1 MVQKIPKSYT
11 DYTSIIQAFQI
22 IAAENKDRPFVHYQQ
37 SNLREYKTLT
47 YNEFD
52 KITTYL
58 ANEWAPVLLPVVNAN
73 KQCVASL
80 GHESSI
86 QSLFMVFTMWKLGL
100 IYFPISVWCSEMA
113 ITHLLKQSD
122 PGYIIASESY
132 FKTNL
137 QSAPTLSVDSKS
149 IPVTLWPEY
158 DIDHLVTVTTAS
170 KNDTITGVIPPDL
183 NSIAIIFVTGGSS
196 TGIPKAIRYSNRAF
210 LYALIDIVLR
220 HEDQLNDGPLF
231 MKPEDIWLV
240 ATPMERISTFYFFL
254 WSMLLGA
261 SAILFHHDPP
271 LTMQNFF
278 EVGKMY
284 KPTWVLLPPNLLE
297 KVSEYLQDCSSD
309 DISNTIQGVKMCI
322 TGGGLVR
329 QCTAKFLI
337 SRGLQMSIA
346 YVASGKIYFF
356 SFLMIYLMLSQLVN
370 DRIWRLTHK
379 HTCSKTEFGSLCS
392 PFENKPGNDGRYRFS
407 DVPLPYLF
415 FEPFD
420 QGIYHLVVRSN
431 YPGLATG
438 VGNRPNGDYETG
450 DLFTDINLN
459 TNKVEECRTWTL
471 IGRITD
477 TFTLQN
483 GKRVYPTLMELKIS
497 NEDIIH
503 NCIIVGENK
512 KCAAVLTGLAQ
523 NKAVKYSPT
532 EMISKDTTL
541 IFVVNILIL
550 AYNSSVCEAVRSAN
564 KRVPI
569 HSAIN
574 VPSMVYILPLDKK
587 LPLTDKGAVF
597 RRGVN
602 SDFAQEINQLYGTVN
617 KEVAPTF
624 SESSIKKTLK
634 QMFSVFN

>member
-37 SNLREYKTLT
+37 SNLREYKKLT

-52 KITTYL
+52 NITTYL
-58 ANEWAPVLLPVVNAN
+58 ANEWASVLLPAVNVN

-86 QSLFMVFTMWKLGL
+86 QSLLMVFTMWKLGL
-100 IYFPISVWCSEMA
+100 IYFPISVWCDETA

-122 PGYIIASESY
+122 TGYIIASEPY

-137 QSAPTLSVDSKS
+137 QSATILSVNSKS
-149 IPVTLWPEY
+149 IPISLWPEY
-158 DIDHLVTVTTAS
+158 DIDHLVTVAAAS
-170 KNDTITGVIPPDL
+170 KNDTIERVAPPDI
-183 NSIAIIFVTGGSS
+183 NSIAIIVVTGGSS
-196 TGIPKAIRYSNRAF
+196 TGIPKAVRYSNRAF
-210 LYALIDIVLR
+210 LYSLIDITLR
-220 HEDQLNDGPLF
+220 NEDQLNHGPLF

-240 ATPMERISTFYFFL
+240 ATPLERISTFYVFL

-261 SAILFHHDPP
+261 STVLFHHEPP
-271 LTMQNFF
+271 PAMQNVF
-278 EVGKMY
+278 EAGKMY
-284 KPTWVLLPPNLLE
+284 KPSWVLLPPNLLE
-297 KVSEYLQDCSSD
+297 KVSDYLQDYSSED
-309 DISNTIQGVKMCI
+309 TSNTIKGVKMWM
-322 TGGGLVR
+322 TAGAPVR
-329 QCTAKFLI
+329 QSMAKFLM
-337 SRGLQMSIA
+337 SRGMQISIA
-346 YVASGKIYFF
+346 YAAS
-356 SFLMIYLMLSQLVN
+356 
-370 DRIWRLTHK
+370 
-379 HTCSKTEFGSLCS
+379 EFGSLCS
-392 PFENKPGNDGRYRFS
+392 PFENKPGNDSRYRFS

-431 YPGLATG
+431 FPGLATG
-438 VGNRPNGDYETG
+438 VGNRPNGDFETG
-450 DLFTDINLN
+450 DLFTNINEN
-459 TNKVEECRTWTL
+459 TNKVEEYGTWTL
-471 IGRITD
+471 IGRIAD

-497 NEDIIH
+497 NEDIIQ

-512 KCAAVLTGLAQ
+512 KCAAVLIGLAQ
-523 NKAVKYSPT
+523 NKAVKCSPT
-532 EMISKDTTL
+532 EMISK
-541 IFVVNILIL
+541 V
-550 AYNSSVCEAVRSAN
+550 YEAVRRAN

-597 RRGVN
+597 RKGVN
-602 SDFAQEINQLYGTVN
+602 SDFSQEINQLYSTGNNEAT
-617 KEVAPTF
+617 AF
-624 SESSIKKTLK
+624 SDSSIKKK
-634 QMFSVFN
+634 R

>member
-11 DYTSIIQAFQI
+11 DYTSIIQAFQV
-22 IAAENKDRPFVHYQQ
+22 IAAENKDRPFIHYQQ
-37 SNLREYKTLT
+37 SNLCEYKTLT

-73 KQCVASL
+73 KQCVASF

-86 QSLFMVFTMWKLGL
+86 QSLLMVFTMWKLGL
-100 IYFPISVWCSEMA
+100 IYFPVSVWCGEMV

-149 IPVTLWPEY
+149 IPISLWPEY
-158 DIDHLVTVTTAS
+158 DIDHLVTVATGS
-170 KNDTITGVIPPDL
+170 KNDTITGVVPQDL

-210 LYALIDIVLR
+210 LYTLIDITLR
-220 HEDQLNDGPLF
+220 HEDQLNGGPLL

-240 ATPMERISTFYFFL
+240 ATPVERISTFYIFL
-254 WSMLLGA
+254 WSMLLG
-261 SAILFHHDPP
+261 SSTVLFHHDPP
-271 LTMQNFF
+271 LAMQNVF
-278 EVGKMY
+278 EAGKMY
-284 KPTWVLLPPNLLE
+284 KPSWISLPANLLE

-309 DISNTIQGVKMCI
+309 DISNIIQGVKMCM
-322 TGGGLVR
+322 TAGASVR
-329 QCTAKFLI
+329 QSTAKFLMT
-337 SRGLQMSIA
+337 RGLKLSMA
-346 YVASGKIYFF
+346 YVAS
-356 SFLMIYLMLSQLVN
+356 
-370 DRIWRLTHK
+370 
-379 HTCSKTEFGSLCS
+379 EFGCLCT
-392 PFENKPGNDGRYRFS
+392 PFENNSGNDSRYRFY
-407 DVPLPYLF
+407 DIPLPYLF

-420 QGIYHLVVRSN
+420 QDIYHLVVRSN
-431 YPGLATG
+431 YHGLATG
-438 VGNRPNGDYETG
+438 IGNRPNGDYETG
-450 DLFTDINLN
+450 DLFTNINEN
-459 TNKVEECRTWTL
+459 TSKVEEYGTWTL
-471 IGRITD
+471 IGRVSD

-483 GKRVYPTLMELKIS
+483 GKRVYPTLMELNIS
-497 NEDIIH
+497 NEDIIQ

-512 KCAAVLTGLAQ
+512 KCAAVLIGLAQ

-532 EMISKDTTL
+532 EMISK
-541 IFVVNILIL
+541 V
-550 AYNSSVCEAVRSAN
+550 YEAVRRAN
-564 KRVPI
+564 KQVPI

-587 LPLTDKGAVF
+587 LPITDKGAVF
-597 RRGVN
+597 RKGVN
-602 SDFAQEINQLYGTVN
+602 SDFAQEINQLYDTLN

-624 SESSIKKTLK
+624 SDSSIKKMLK